1 MEICTLTPIFSN
13 IFRNLLPQSPISS
26 HSETPKT
33 STPLPTPRSYRT
45 FRNFSGIYLT
55 TPDSRSH
62 SRRVCTPTHPPEP
75 PPVNTISQAFDTV
88 CTSAVQREVVYLV
101 LYRTVEFYG
110 GPEEGGWYGHDEFV
124 EAYQEFPSRHAA
136 EAARTAVEALA
147 ARLTRE
153 AEDERNRAALRA
165 CERAY
170 ARGEDLDGPDDP
182 YWTRGDEFRVVV
194 QSELPSDTR
203 GNRVWE

>member
-1 MEICTLTPIFSN
+1 MNN
-13 IFRNLLPQSPISS
+13 I
-26 HSETPKT
+26 T
-33 STPLPTPRSYRT
+33 
-45 FRNFSGIYLT
+45 
-55 TPDSRSH
+55 
-62 SRRVCTPTHPPEP
+62 
-75 PPVNTISQAFDTV
+75 QAFDTV

-101 LYRTVEFYG
+101 LYRRVEFYG

-147 ARLTRE
+147 TRLTRE

-165 CERAY
+165 CEWAE
-170 ARGEDLDGPDDP
+170 ARGEDLDGPEDA

-203 GNRVWE
+203 GNRRWE